1 MEHNR
6 LNEQKEKAPQVGQ
19 IRGAAHN
26 QRWTDLLADFA
37 GLNQIKPSAEFTLDA
52 LKRNLRSGGSW
63 GKTYQ
68 WPGCDHP
75 SFYKR
80 NQRAALTMAEPYNL
94 WEVEVLRAYAVEKGL
109 ILHSPPNEFASFW
122 YPGFTRCIAITRE
135 DFGPVKWLPEQI
147 DFDAY

>member
-80 NQRAALTMAEPYNL
+80 NQRAVLMDLRSWRRPVCLALCSCT
-94 WEVEVLRAYAVEKGL
+94 
-109 ILHSPPNEFASFW
+109 ISASVPLLPSF
-122 YPGFTRCIAITRE
+122 
-135 DFGPVKWLPEQI
+135 DFGRLSSIGPPFTAI
-147 DFDAY
+147 